1 MGAGTSAL
9 QVIDGSHT
17 CLYYSRPIQH
27 IAVPRVLHTHNNQHR
42 KTHLL
47 TERGCTVQALDRGV

>member
-9 QVIDGSHT
+9 EVIDGVHA

-27 IAVPRVLHTHNNQHR
+27 IAVPIYLD
-42 KTHLL
+42 HL
-47 TERGCTVQALDRGV
+47 

>member
-27 IAVPRVLHTHNNQHR
+27 IAVPRVVRYDTYILIDTHDRHTLNA
-42 KTHLL
+42 
-47 TERGCTVQALDRGV
+47 GTV